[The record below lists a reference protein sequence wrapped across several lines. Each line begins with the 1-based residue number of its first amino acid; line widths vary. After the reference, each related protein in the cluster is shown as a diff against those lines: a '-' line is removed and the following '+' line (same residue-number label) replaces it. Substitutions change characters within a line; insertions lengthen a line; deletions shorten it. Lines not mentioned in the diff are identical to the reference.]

1 MRAEDVPQEGNATL
15 EGQRK
20 AMYAIGSD
28 GRITLVRSRG
38 WEAEE
43 MVTTGAVE
51 HFEHLAQEALQRVRA
66 GVAGALEYFMY
77 ARRLDPPTLARA
89 SGVWRWRVRRHLRQP
104 FASIPVLLQE
114 RYAEVLGIPRS
125 ELLSFRPDSAASQ
138 SAQPASGERRGE
150 R

>member
-20 AMYAIGSD
+20 AVYAIGSD
-28 GRITLVRSRG
+28 GRIALVSSRG

-43 MVTTGAVE
+43 MVTTAAVE
-51 HFEHLAQEALQRVRA
+51 HFEHLAQQALDRVRA

-89 SGVWRWRVRRHLRQP
+89 SGIWRWRVQRHLRQP
-104 FASIPVLLQE
+104 FANIPARLQE
-114 RYAEVLGIPRS
+114 RYAEVLGISRS
-125 ELLSFRPDSAASQ
+125 ELLSFRPGASDFP
-138 SAQPASGERRGE
+138 PARPLARDGQGNR
-150 R
+150 